1 MIIHQLII
9 LDRYAENI
17 HQYKDSQIKLFTNR
31 TWGIN
36 MKEIANIEI
45 RKISQSL
52 KKVINSNLLFFIY
65 IYIVSNRNNIGK
77 YAIFENQGDII
88 TTLKYIAKR

>member
-1 MIIHQLII
+1 
-9 LDRYAENI
+9 
-17 HQYKDSQIKLFTNR
+17 
-31 TWGIN
+31 

-88 TTLKYIAKR
+88 TTLKYIDKR